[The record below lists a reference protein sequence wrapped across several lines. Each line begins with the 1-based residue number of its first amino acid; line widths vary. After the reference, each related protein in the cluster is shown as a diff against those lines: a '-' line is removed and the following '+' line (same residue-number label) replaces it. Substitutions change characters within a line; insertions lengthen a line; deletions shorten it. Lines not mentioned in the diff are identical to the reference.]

1 MRDMNNVSLLLLLC
15 LTGAWGLIIGFGQNL
30 MSGNGET
37 MFNAA
42 GAAPLA
48 WVHWLFNRK
57 KPKAVANNT
66 LVDSSYKDSFD
77 EVALG
82 LAHVDL
88 QGTFIRVN
96 KSLCQF
102 LGYEEDELLK
112 LRFQEL
118 TLPEELEESLVFIRG
133 ALAGEIRHS
142 FQKVKRYKHK
152 NGQWVW
158 AKLTTTLL
166 RDSNDKPTYFLSSIQ
181 DISELKHTENLLK
194 KSEQKLKIIVES
206 ISGEIAVWLSQE
218 KLGKT
223 LYVNRGFDEIWGLEA
238 QALYRSPD
246 EYLSQVHEE
255 DVGTL
260 REMLSNPAVHNF
272 ELDYRLVDKTGRTR
286 HVHHVGRSIKEDNEI
301 VYFVSSVIDRTK
313 LIERQLLLDDSLY
326 RLKEA
331 YRELQEFSRRD
342 GLTGALNATA
352 FREHLSDAFMRYQR
366 YKTPSTLVFIDIDRF
381 KQVNDSLGHLVGD
394 KALIALVS
402 ILSEKIRQT
411 DAVGRYGGDEFMV
424 LLTDSDAM
432 QSAEFCRRIGTQYP
446 VELDS
451 GEQVD
456 IGISIGIRTITD
468 DVTDVDHW
476 MAQADTD
483 MYGQKG

>member
-1 MRDMNNVSLLLLLC
+1 MRDMNNFSLVFLLC
-15 LTGAWGLIIGFGQNL
+15 LTGVWGLVIGYGQNL
-30 MSGNGET
+30 MSGNGDT
-37 MFNAA
+37 LLNAV
-42 GAAPLA
+42 GVAPLA
-48 WVHWLFNRK
+48 WLHWLFNRK
-57 KPKAVANNT
+57 KPKSVT
-66 LVDSSYKDSFD
+66 VRSLVDSSYKDSFD

-96 KSLCQF
+96 KSLCRF
-102 LGYEEDELLK
+102 LGYDEDELLR

-133 ALAGEIRHS
+133 ALAGDIRHS

-152 NGQWVW
+152 NGQWLW

-166 RDSNDKPTYFLSSIQ
+166 RDDNDKPTYFLSSIQ
-181 DISELKHTENLLK
+181 DISELKHTEDLLK
-194 KSEQKLKIIVES
+194 KSEQKLKVIVES
-206 ISGEIAVWLSQE
+206 ISGEIAVWLSQA

-223 LYVNRGFDEIWGLEA
+223 LYVNRGFDEIWGIDA
-238 QALYRSPD
+238 QELYRNPD
-246 EYLSQVHEE
+246 VYLSQVHED
-255 DVGTL
+255 DVSAL
-260 REMLSNPAVHNF
+260 RDMLSNPAVHNF
-272 ELDYRLVDKTGRTR
+272 ELDYRLVDKAGRTR
-286 HVHHVGRSIKEDNEI
+286 HVHHVGRSIKEENEI

-313 LIERQLLLDDSLY
+313 LIERQLLLDDSLV
-326 RLKEA
+326 RLKDA

-366 YKTPSTLVFIDIDRF
+366 YKTPSTLIFIDIDRF
-381 KQVNDSLGHLVGD
+381 KQVNDRLGHLVGD
-394 KALIALVS
+394 KALIALVKV
-402 ILSEKIRQT
+402 LNEKIRQT

-424 LLTDSDAM
+424 LLTDSNAL

-446 VELDS
+446 VELDG
-451 GEQVD
+451 GEHVN
-456 IGISIGIRTITD
+456 IGISIGIRTLTD

-476 MAQADTD
+476 MVQADTD